1 VYASRRLAQLW
12 KITGRRRT
20 RAAGQFSLRSEAVLL
35 HWFLNVPARL
45 SRIRH
50 LLPLLALVLIGA
62 LIRPARAVLNNGSY
76 VTTEPTTADV
86 SNWTS
91 GWNLGTGVTGWDYVG
106 QVNGASGVYLG
117 NGWVLTAGHVGPG
130 GFTLNGAS
138 YAMISGT
145 AHSFTT
151 TNGSTTG
158 TADLSL
164 FQISN
169 PPNLAALTL
178 GSSTPGIFTAKT
190 VMIGYGGGQ
199 GETWGYNTVTSN
211 NDAISVSGFYS
222 ITFVTSYNSAPVW
235 NQSHVVGGDSG
246 GAAFINVNGHW
257 QLAGIL
263 EALDNNNGSYMVQL
277 STYYS
282 DITAI
287 TAVPEPAAASGLVAL
302 VVLIPLLTRLRA
314 DRCAA
319 RGRI

>member
-1 VYASRRLAQLW
+1 
-12 KITGRRRT
+12 
-20 RAAGQFSLRSEAVLL
+20 
-35 HWFLNVPARL
+35 L

-50 LLPLLALVLIGA
+50 LLPLIALVLIEAGA
-62 LIRPARAVLNNGSY
+62 PSAHAVLNNGSY

-117 NGWVLTAGHVGPG
+117 NGWVLTAGHVGVHD
-130 GFTLNGAS
+130 FSLNGTS
-138 YAMISGT
+138 YAVISGT
-145 AHSFTT
+145 AHTFTT

-164 FQISN
+164 FQVSN

-178 GSSTPGIFTAKT
+178 GSTAPGIFTSKT

-199 GETWGYNTVTSN
+199 GESWGYNTVTAN

-222 ITFVTSYNSAPVW
+222 ITFVTAYGFPASNV
-235 NQSHVVGGDSG
+235 SHVVGGDSG
-246 GAAFINVNGHW
+246 GAAFINVNGNW

-302 VVLIPLLTRLRA
+302 AILIPVLTRLHTRRRLARA
-314 DRCAA
+314 KA
-319 RGRI
+319 